1 MMRDNKFLPL
11 QYPSGILL
19 KLLGIVVLLKRMQ
32 QKVTILIMMAVAYNE
47 TTSRCRLRAKRAN
60 VAASKK
66 SSFLDGNGYYSDKV
80 LIHAS
85 LSSKSV
91 FFMFTMFFTKP
102 N

>member
-19 KLLGIVVLLKRMQ
+19 KLLGIVLLLKRMQ

-47 TTSRCRLRAKRAN
+47 TTSRCRLRAN